1 MHIKKL
7 NKTIAALLSV
17 TMLTPVNIMAAENQD
32 SIVYT
37 EQGETVPLKKR
48 RQTTEME
55 CRKNAKQERDISFRV
70 KCTRY
75 WRMRKEL

>member
-7 NKTIAALLSV
+7 NKTIAALLAV

-37 EQGETVPLKKR
+37 EQGETVPLKKPETDNGDGVPEER
-48 RQTTEME
+48 EARTGYQLPGEM
-55 CRKNAKQERDISFRV
+55 
-70 KCTRY
+70 Y
-75 WRMRKEL
+75 